1 MTFCTNCGQDLAGR
15 PVCPTCGTPAPA
27 ATAPGHPPPVPATDS
42 GGSGAKW
49 ALVAVLGVA
58 LLLIV
63 VGGSVFAISRMV
75 NSSEVVETVPVVPNL
90 PVPTPTPKATTTVT
104 AAPPPLPTQPAA
116 VAYVPPGG
124 TDCGNGVGVNSVT
137 TCPFGLNVRDA
148 YLGSGGAGVL
158 YDVYSP
164 VTSSYYTMTCT
175 GYDPVRCAG
184 GNNAEV
190 FIR

>member
-1 MTFCTNCGQDLAGR
+1 MTFCTNCGQDVTGR
-15 PVCPTCGTPAPA
+15 SVCATCGM
-27 ATAPGHPPPVPATDS
+27 PVPAAVSAPPAVDTGNT
-42 GGSGAKW
+42 GGKW
-49 ALVAVLGVA
+49 ALVAVLGAA

-63 VGGSVFAISRMV
+63 VGGGAFAISRLM
-75 NSSEVVETVPVVPNL
+75 NSADTVETVPVAPNL
-90 PVPTPTPKATTTVT
+90 PVPAPTKTVTATPTPT
-104 AAPPPLPTQPAA
+104 PLPTQPAA

-124 TDCGNGVGVNSVT
+124 SDCGNGVGVNSVT

-148 YLGSGGAGVL
+148 YLQSGGAGVL

-164 VTSSYYTMTCT
+164 ATGAYYTMTCT

>member
-1 MTFCTNCGQDLAGR
+1 MTFCTNCGQDVAGR
-15 PVCPTCGTPAPA
+15 PACASCGTPAPGTQPLLPLGTPQA
-27 ATAPGHPPPVPATDS
+27 APA
-42 GGSGAKW
+42 GGNGAKW

-58 LLLIV
+58 LLLVV
-63 VGGSVFAISRMV
+63 VGGVAFIISRTV
-75 NSSEVVETVPVVPNL
+75 NSAETVQTVPAAPVM
-90 PVPTPTPKATTTVT
+90 PVPTPTTTKTVT
-104 AAPPPLPTQPAA
+104 AAPAPTPLPTQPAA

-124 TDCGNGVGVNSVT
+124 SDCGNGVGVNSST

-164 VTSSYYTMTCT
+164 VTGGYYTMTCT